1 MEGGRTL
8 GDNENPDREPS
19 LDALRHRLSEA
30 KAKQARGRRTPSGSV
45 ERSEGMAAG
54 FRIAVELTAA
64 LVVGGGI
71 GYVLDLWLG
80 TRPWLLIVFF
90 MIGAAA
96 GFLTIYR
103 TGQEL
108 DARAR
113 QRRQAET
120 AAEKARANRN
130 SSDS

>member
-1 MEGGRTL
+1 M
-8 GDNENPDREPS
+8 GDDSPDREPS

-30 KAKQARGRRTPSGSV
+30 KAKQARGRGAQKGSL

-54 FRIAVELTAA
+54 FRVAVELTAA

-71 GYVLDLWLG
+71 GYVLDRWLG
-80 TRPWLLIVFF
+80 TQPWLLIVFF
-90 MIGAAA
+90 MVGAAA

-113 QRRQAET
+113 QRREAE
-120 AAEKARANRN
+120 AADEKADGDRK
-130 SSDS
+130 SSGG

>member
-1 MEGGRTL
+1 L
-8 GDNENPDREPS
+8 GDNNPDREPS

-30 KAKQARGRRTPSGSV
+30 KAKQARGRRNQSGSI

-54 FRIAVELTAA
+54 FRVAVELTAA

-71 GYVLDLWLG
+71 GYVLDRWLG
-80 TRPWLLIVFF
+80 TQPWLMIVFF

-113 QRRQAET
+113 ERREAE
-120 AAEKARANRN
+120 AAKQKSQPNRK
-130 SSDS
+130 SSGG

>member
-1 MEGGRTL
+1 
-8 GDNENPDREPS
+8 
-19 LDALRHRLSEA
+19 
-30 KAKQARGRRTPSGSV
+30 
-45 ERSEGMAAG
+45 MAAG
-54 FRIAVELTAA
+54 FRVAVELTAA

-71 GYVLDLWLG
+71 GYVLDRWLG
-80 TRPWLLIVFF
+80 TQPWLMIVFF

-113 QRRQAET
+113 ARREAD
-120 AAEKARANRN
+120 AAKQK
-130 SSDS
+130 SSRKSSGG